1 MKNLKGFVLE
11 RLKLNNDSKI
21 SKSIPT
27 KFSENIIYNEN
38 EIKIIQQ
45 YAQKLRIQ
53 PIILTNYE
61 YDDDKSILDCSYN
74 GINLFYDNNWES
86 ENQSTFI
93 LLWKFES
100 WWRCRMWINN
110 KRNDVATKTGGFFKS
125 KNVEDVCKELLIQIE
140 RTKFYDE
147 VKKLK

>member
-21 SKSIPT
+21 GGSIPT
-27 KFSENIIYNEN
+27 KFSENIICTEN
-38 EIKIIQQ
+38 EVKIIQQ
-45 YAQKLRIQ
+45 YAQKLRIR

-61 YDDDKSILDCSYN
+61 YNDDIPILHSSYN
-74 GINLFYDNNWES
+74 GIKLFYDKNWETKT
-86 ENQSTFI
+86 QLTYI

-100 WWRCRMWINN
+100 WWKCLIWINK
-110 KRNDVATKTGGFFKS
+110 KRNPVTIKTGGFFRS
-125 KNVEDVCKELLIQIE
+125 KNIEDVCKELLIQIE